1 MPCEMGNCVFLC
13 DSEDFEHVCMSF
25 CLAFSE
31 MRITSVQWHR
41 SMKGLQKK
49 NWNIC
54 GKGGYGVCVCAGWRE
69 MIDGVQ

>member
-1 MPCEMGNCVFLC
+1 MNYECAMASKHERV
-13 DSEDFEHVCMSF
+13 
-25 CLAFSE
+25 
-31 MRITSVQWHR
+31 T
-41 SMKGLQKK
+41 KK

>member
-49 NWNIC
+49 IGTYVERVVMGC
-54 GKGGYGVCVCAGWRE
+54 VCVQVGGR
-69 MIDGVQ
+69 